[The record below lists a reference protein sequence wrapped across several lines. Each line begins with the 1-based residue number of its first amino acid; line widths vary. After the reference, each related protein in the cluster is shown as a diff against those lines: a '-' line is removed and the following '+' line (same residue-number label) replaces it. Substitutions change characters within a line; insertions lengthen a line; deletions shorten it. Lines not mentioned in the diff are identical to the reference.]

1 MKKCQKRKD
10 VTRLRLLLTYL
21 QNGIEEPW
29 QKIPSISALFVAEAS
44 FILLDPSHD
53 HYMTISKLLVRSPRM
68 NMKSIPMFHEFFWSS
83 SVDFKTERL
92 WILRLLYA
100 GLNLDDDAHIYIRNS
115 VFEILLSFYASPL
128 SDNES
133 KELILQNCPVL
144 VYWLAF
150 FVVELFVFVEN
161 SQGHH
166 KGPELEKQIPLLGSA
181 SLQTVRKSIKLHK
194 MALYLVEHCGLIS
207 WLSSVVSSFCGRKHQ
222 YERSFSST
230 QLNVV
235 LEVVNYVISSRHTS
249 EWLQKCALEQLT
261 ELSSHLYKFLAGGI
275 KLIKEVP
282 LVNSIIAI
290 LTSTLKISLERE
302 VFQPH
307 FTLSVEGLYQI
318 CQVIDVCSDGTY
330 CPDAA
335 LGLKA
340 VLMST
345 PPAVI
350 FCMDREK
357 LLKFILWATSTALRS
372 NSTEVSYHHFTL
384 LEEEQSE
391 DSLISKLLRWLTAS
405 VILGQLPR
413 KLNRLDSN
421 CSLERESAKTLRS
434 LLHLN
439 ERWSVEK
446 QVGFGS
452 VKILADTIFY
462 LHQLLGWN
470 YRMLP
475 SVISA
480 LCLLLLSDPSFSE
493 SNIGHGNLAS
503 LISRIRCP
511 AEANPAWRWSYYQPW
526 KDHSCELTDAEKLDE
541 IQACQSLLLIISDIL
556 GKNSLHLPLLSY
568 HDVESSGVFE
578 WERSIL
584 ETEC

>member
-1 MKKCQKRKD
+1 M
-10 VTRLRLLLTYL
+10 RLRLLLTYL

-29 QKIPSISALFVAEAS
+29 QKIPSVSALFVAEAS

-53 HYMTISKLLVRSPRM
+53 HYMTISKLLVHSPWM
-68 NMKSIPMFHEFFWSS
+68 NMKVLQSIPMFHEFFWSS

-133 KELILQNCPVL
+133 KELILQ
-144 VYWLAF
+144 
-150 FVVELFVFVEN
+150 
-161 SQGHH
+161 
-166 KGPELEKQIPLLGSA
+166 
-181 SLQTVRKSIKLHK
+181 TVRKSVKLHK
-194 MALYLVEHCGLIS
+194 MALFLVEHCGLIS

-222 YERSFSST
+222 YERSFSSM
-230 QLNVV
+230 QFNVV

-261 ELSSHLYKFLAGGI
+261 ELSSHLYKFLAGGM

-290 LTSTLKISLERE
+290 LTSTLKISLERK
-302 VFQPH
+302 VFQSH

-372 NSTEVSYHHFTL
+372 NSTKASYHHFAL

-413 KLNRLDSN
+413 KLNQLDSN
-421 CSLERESAKTLRS
+421 YSLERASAKTLRS
-434 LLHLN
+434 LLDLN

-475 SVISA
+475 SIISA

-503 LISRIRCP
+503 LLSRIRCP

-541 IQACQSLLLIISDIL
+541 VQACQSLLLIISDIL

-568 HDVESSGVFE
+568 QDVESSGVFE
-578 WERSIL
+578 WERNIL